1 MKLYVLLTYYC
12 IDMCL
17 QTCCIPTYIL
27 LLYVYIVTNTSA
39 AGIACARGLDNMAGK

>member
-1 MKLYVLLTYYC
+1 MCYYC

-27 LLYVYIVTNTSA
+27 YVYIVMSTSA
-39 AGIACARGLDNMAGK
+39 ADIACARGLDNMSGK